1 LEWSLL
7 WLLLHHF
14 YIKDADYFSGLTLWV
29 KRTLPSPF
37 WLQKMTQ
44 PSRKLSRPIW
54 SEKVL
59 TAENG
64 ERALEVFS
72 QHLPEFV
79 ILDITMPKK
88 NGWEVLSTI
97 KKVSDVP
104 VLMLTAVDTD
114 IDKVFALRT
123 GADDYMIKPFNP
135 SELVARVLVI
145 LKRMNHHQFNENLT
159 VYKTKNIELNVTAH
173 QVFIGESM
181 QDISPCLT
189 TTEYRIL
196 LHLVRFPKRV
206 FTRKELIEACL
217 PA

>member
-1 LEWSLL
+1 MGKTHAPLSVLVAEDDSAITKIVSAYLEREG
-7 WLLLHHF
+7 F
-14 YIKDADYFSGLTLWV
+14 
-29 KRTLPSPF
+29 
-37 WLQKMTQ
+37 
-44 PSRKLSRPIW
+44 
-54 SEKVL
+54 KVL

-173 QVFIGESM
+173 QV
-181 QDISPCLT
+181 L
-189 TTEYRIL
+189 
-196 LHLVRFPKRV
+196 
-206 FTRKELIEACL
+206 
-217 PA
+217 